1 MTELQKTRVELLKGM
16 HNYIVNLGDESIYGA
31 WILTGIPDSPD
42 EDDFRF
48 FATDNEE
55 WGYICRLFAR
65 LTIEKGF

>member
-42 EDDFRF
+42 ENDFRF